1 MLKKWPVTAYGE
13 LYFKQILLNIAM
25 FIPIG
30 FLLALKKGWKSI
42 PVALGISLIIELTQ
56 LMSRRGLFEFD
67 DVIHNTLGALLGCG
81 LLSFIK
87 MIKKRD
93 A

>member
-1 MLKKWPVTAYGE
+1 M
-13 LYFKQILLNIAM
+13 
-25 FIPIG
+25 
-30 FLLALKKGWKSI
+30 
-42 PVALGISLIIELTQ
+42 ALGISLIIELTQ